1 MHCFRIVTKI
11 RTDFVLGFGDV
22 VLLWRLT
29 MRRNR
34 TGEIGL
40 LALFAYV
47 FVMTCAG
54 GAIEGTWHPI
64 ENTIEGWVGWDVN
77 GDGDVAGEAPKPP
90 TVE

>member
-1 MHCFRIVTKI
+1 MRVGIPPGV
-11 RTDFVLGFGDV
+11 FVSLVFLVAKGID
-22 VLLWRLT
+22 

-77 GDGDVAGEAPKPP
+77 GDGDVAGEAPQPP

>member
-1 MHCFRIVTKI
+1 
-11 RTDFVLGFGDV
+11 
-22 VLLWRLT
+22 
-29 MRRNR
+29 
-34 TGEIGL
+34 

-90 TVE
+90 NVE